1 MTMSMTMVAMLREKL
16 AVMTIGRKNLDSTS
30 KYGWVIITEDLEIRL
45 SGGRPTASIAKASW
59 SPLNIE
65 DYDGDEN

>member
-1 MTMSMTMVAMLREKL
+1 M
-16 AVMTIGRKNLDSTS
+16 
-30 KYGWVIITEDLEIRL
+30 IITEDLEIRL

-65 DYDGDEN
+65 DYDADENYDVC